1 MVGLSASRFASR
13 LSRPPHL
20 ISLSWRLL
28 CRTGY
33 GAYYPKEQAPT
44 VEHRHVKAAVPDSAK
59 DQWALP
65 IQSESRNYGMFY
77 KGTVAEEVPPKR
89 YPPPTRYQSYTPNA
103 PKPDPQMDCSTRP
116 NRSGESL
123 KKPDPAWGYTGHE
136 FARRFDAGDESLSMA
151 TRIGARTQAVT
162 SQPSP
167 CHSPTLRDLT
177 IRRCS
182 PLRTCSQAPA
192 AVHRAAL
199 R

>member
-1 MVGLSASRFASR
+1 M
-13 LSRPPHL
+13 
-20 ISLSWRLL
+20 

-123 KKPDPAWGYTGHE
+123 KKPDPAWGYTGHP
-136 FARRFDAGDESLSMA
+136 FAHRYDAGEENMSMA
-151 TRIGARTQAVT
+151 TRIAIRRKQSIERRFASAGSTQAHALANKVAMPA
-162 SQPSP
+162 SAASGAMQAGGPSP
-167 CHSPTLRDLT
+167 YGWGTFPPRGL
-177 IRRCS
+177 
-182 PLRTCSQAPA
+182 
-192 AVHRAAL
+192 
-199 R
+199 